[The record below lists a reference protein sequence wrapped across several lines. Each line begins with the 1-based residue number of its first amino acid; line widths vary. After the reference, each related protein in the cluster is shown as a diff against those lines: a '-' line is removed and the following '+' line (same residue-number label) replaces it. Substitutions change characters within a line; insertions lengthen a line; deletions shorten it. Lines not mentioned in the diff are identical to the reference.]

1 MSILQ
6 KDITAPEGSYPNA
19 ASNGAKVT
27 PISKSGAI
35 KFSVERS
42 QILRA
47 LSHIQSVV
55 EKRSTIPVLSNVKI
69 EIEGDNLRL
78 TATDMEISI
87 TETIPVK
94 AAAKGAT
101 TLPAQVLYD
110 IIRKLPE
117 GSEVEFNEA
126 KSGQVEVKSGRSKF
140 KLLSLPIDTFP
151 ALEQNDLPHSFTL
164 AAKDMRALIDKV
176 RFAISNEETRY
187 YLNGIYLH
195 TGEENGVAVLRTAST
210 DGHRL
215 ARVSV
220 NLPQGAAE
228 IPGVIIPKKTVNELR
243 KLLAEYQGD
252 IEVSLSETKI
262 IFSFGDAVVS
272 SKLIDGKFPDY
283 DRVIPK
289 NNDKILEVNS
299 KEFAEAAAR
308 VEVINFLQESLNQST
323 TSFPRPEIHIHGEY
337 EKLLHEKFALETEDI
352 FAANLFDSRY
362 DDSANGRTASGTH
375 KTDFH
380 IINTAKNTAA
390 HLNSTGEQKALLLAI
405 ILGLARLLKTRKSKT
420 PIILLD
426 EVIAHLDQHRRAE
439 LFTEILSL
447 SCQCFMTGTE
457 KTLFTGVKASLLQV
471 ENSRIITG

>member
-1 MSILQ
+1 MSTLQ
-6 KDITAPEGSYPNA
+6 KDIMAPEESYPSTS
-19 ASNGAKVT
+19 ASAKVM
-27 PISKSGAI
+27 PIKAGAL

-42 QILRA
+42 LILRA
-47 LSHIQSVV
+47 LSHVQSVV
-55 EKRSTIPVLSNVKI
+55 EKRTTIPVLSNVKL

-94 AAAKGAT
+94 ATTKGAT

-126 KSGQVEVKSGRSKF
+126 KAGQVEVKAGRSKF

-151 ALEQNDLPHSFTL
+151 ALETNDLAYNFTL
-164 AAKDMRALIDKV
+164 GAKDLRALIDKV

-195 TGEENGVAVLRTAST
+195 HGEENGVPVLRTAST

-228 IPGVIIPKKTVNELR
+228 IPGIIIPKKTVNELR

-252 IEVSLSETKI
+252 VEVSLSETKI
-262 IFSFGDAVVS
+262 IFSFGDAIVS

-289 NNDKILEVNS
+289 GNDKILEVNT
-299 KEFAEAAAR
+299 KEFTEAVDRVSTVSVEKAR
-308 VEVINFLQESLNQST
+308 AIKLSVKTGLISISTDSPDGAQASEELEVSYSADPIETGYNFRYVLDMMGQIEGET
-323 TSFPRPEIHIHGEY
+323 TQF
-337 EKLLHEKFALETEDI
+337 LLA
-352 FAANLFDSRY
+352 
-362 DDSANGRTASGTH
+362 DSASP
-375 KTDFH
+375 
-380 IINTAKNTAA
+380 
-390 HLNSTGEQKALLLAI
+390 ALVRDPSDVSVLY
-405 ILGLARLLKTRKSKT
+405 
-420 PIILLD
+420 
-426 EVIAHLDQHRRAE
+426 VI
-439 LFTEILSL
+439 
-447 SCQCFMTGTE
+447 MPM
-457 KTLFTGVKASLLQV
+457 
-471 ENSRIITG
+471 RI